1 MLVAFS
7 ESLRPSRMGASVTK
21 TRRSVH
27 RGPVVLN
34 DNTIL
39 SKARRPHA
47 ERAPSSLMET
57 LDGPLP
63 GALLV
68 QLSRLHR
75 SEHARLAAA
84 DIGPA
89 EIADTPRGG

>member
-1 MLVAFS
+1 
-7 ESLRPSRMGASVTK
+7 
-21 TRRSVH
+21 
-27 RGPVVLN
+27 
-34 DNTIL
+34 
-39 SKARRPHA
+39 
-47 ERAPSSLMET
+47 MEA

-84 DIGPA
+84 EASPA
-89 EIADTPRGG
+89 EITADPREG

>member
-1 MLVAFS
+1 M
-7 ESLRPSRMGASVTK
+7 TK
-21 TRRSVH
+21 TRRSVQ

-47 ERAPSSLMET
+47 EHAASSLMET

-63 GALLV
+63 GTLLV

-75 SEHARLAAA
+75 SEQARLSATEA
-84 DIGPA
+84 GPA
-89 EIADTPRGG
+89 EIADGPRRG